1 MERFLHSLQEE
12 RAWSVQR
19 SLSRVLERRRNPM
32 PPFHVQL
39 LQPLHL
45 FVQVE
50 LSANEVLFGDKG
62 LIFCC

>member
-19 SLSRVLERRRNPM
+19 SLSRVLERRHNPM

-39 LQPLHL
+39 LHL